1 MNPYPILAAVAACLA
16 LAGCGDA
23 EPEEQTGTAQGTAVQ
38 AAPQDTA
45 AGVPAPGSEP
55 MEGGSELTVN
65 GSARYGDYVADRTG
79 RALYLFTADSAGQSR
94 CYDQCAALWP
104 PLLAPQGTPTAGS
117 DQLQAPLIGTT
128 QRRDGSAQV
137 TYNGHPLYYY
147 VQDRGAEEPQGQD
160 VHDSGGEW
168 YLVTPAG
175 QKLQEAGGS

>member
-1 MNPYPILAAVAACLA
+1 MNLQQIAAALAACLA
-16 LAGCGDA
+16 LAACGGEEA
-23 EPEEQTGTAQGTAVQ
+23 ENQAGTPQGVAVQ
-38 AAPQDTA
+38 PAAQDTA
-45 AGVPAPGSEP
+45 VPGPGSEP
-55 MEGGSELTVN
+55 MEGGAELTVN

-117 DQLQAPLIGTT
+117 DRLQAPLIGTT
-128 QRRDGSAQV
+128 TRRDGSAQV

-147 VQDRGAEEPQGQD
+147 ARDRGADEPRGQD
-160 VHDSGGEW
+160 VHDSGGGW

-175 QKLQEAGGS
+175 SKLEKSGGS